1 MKKKLM
7 TGGTTTYLLIKIMVK
22 INLTLHVM
30 KTYLVIS
37 QRQVTYDNFLQN
49 GT

>member
-1 MKKKLM
+1 MKKKFM
-7 TGGTTTYLLIKIMVK
+7 TGGTNKYPLIKIMVK